1 MTTEYKLLLN
11 DICTFIPLGKGEKD
25 DVLRFEIQ
33 IIKPKNLTAYE
44 TWNRFTPKA
53 NAGTAK
59 IFGIAPTVLVN
70 SIKNYDANVKDVR
83 GFTYKPTALTILG
96 GVPTGTNDE
105 GGLLVIDSFK
115 TSWVSNLTRDPLLTI
130 LAHSNHDPA
139 LADLRPFPTETFTG
153 KIRMNINGFQST
165 SMLNIVDNEFIQGWL
180 KPTYDTLYPYP
191 YIDAEVLEDPEQKAD
206 NRNTPNLNFAYG
218 GNVSIN
224 NSSYGK
230 SQITIR
236 DALQMVQYQVWDP
249 LTPFENRKILHYANL
264 VSLSNLYSIFVDSKK
279 DANVNELPLNEYSWQ
294 PIATF
299 DLFDQNGK
307 SNTYIGKIINI
318 TSELGEPN
326 EAPKIIIDVDTN
338 NFELY
343 KNKRLPA
350 LPSGDF
356 IMIMDIDGGGEPG
369 LSEWLKAMQ
378 REAEESN

>member
-11 DICTFIPLGKGEKD
+11 DVCTFTPLGKDEKD
-25 DVLRFEIQ
+25 DVLRFEIK
-33 IIKPKNLTAYE
+33 IAKPKNLTAYE

-70 SIKNYDANVKDVR
+70 SIENYDINVQEVR
-83 GFTYKPTALTILG
+83 GFKYKPTASAILG
-96 GVPTGTNDE
+96 DVAPESDNQ
-105 GGLLVIDSFK
+105 GGLLVLDSLSN
-115 TSWVSNLTRDPLLTI
+115 SWDNDKNEPILTI
-130 LAHSNHDPA
+130 LAHSRHGPVLD
-139 LADLRPFPTETFTG
+139 DLLPFPTEPFNG

-165 SMLNIVDNEFIQGWL
+165 SMLNVVDDEFIQGWL
-180 KPTYDTLYPYP
+180 KPTYDKLEPYP
-191 YIDAEVLEDPEQKAD
+191 YIDSEVLEDPDQKAD
-206 NRNTPNLNFAYG
+206 NRVSPSLNFAYG
-218 GNVSIN
+218 GYVSVK

-230 SQITIR
+230 SQITIT
-236 DALQMVQYQVWDP
+236 DPLQALQYQVWNP
-249 LTPFENRKILHYANL
+249 LTPFENRRILHYAEI
-264 VSLSNLYSIFVDSKK
+264 VPLSNVYSIFVDSKK
-279 DANVNELPLNEYSWQ
+279 DAMANGLPVNEYAWQ

-299 DLFDQNGK
+299 DLIDQNGK
-307 SNTYIGKIINI
+307 SNTYIGKIVNI

-326 EAPKIIIDVDTN
+326 QAPKIIIDVDTN

-356 IMIMDIDGGGEPG
+356 FMIMDIDGGGEPG
-369 LSEWLKAMQ
+369 LSYWLKAMQ